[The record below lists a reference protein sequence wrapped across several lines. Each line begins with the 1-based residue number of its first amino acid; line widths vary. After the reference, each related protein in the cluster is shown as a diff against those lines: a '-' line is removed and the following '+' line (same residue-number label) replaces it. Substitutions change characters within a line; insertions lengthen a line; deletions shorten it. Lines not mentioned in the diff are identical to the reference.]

1 VTRSDAAGHP
11 LSRPVSAAFGISV
24 SDDADAE
31 HAGPSL
37 GDRLDAVY
45 REHFSTVWRGLR
57 RLGVP
62 ERSLE
67 DAAQDVFLIVHRRAN
82 DFEGRS
88 SVRTWIY
95 GIAVRVAKDYRRAE
109 ARHSQRIQHLTAQLV
124 AEPANN
130 DSPADQ
136 AERREASRLLHAA
149 LGAMAEELRD
159 VLVLVELEQLPV
171 REAAIA
177 LGLRVRTCQRRLRA
191 AHQAFETAL
200 AAHALSTR
208 RSDD

>member
-1 VTRSDAAGHP
+1 M
-11 LSRPVSAAFGISV
+11 SAAFGIPV

-31 HAGPSL
+31 RAGPSL
-37 GDRLDAVY
+37 GARLDAVY
-45 REHFSTVWRGLR
+45 RENFSTVWRGLR

-109 ARHSQRIQHLTAQLV
+109 ARHSQR
-124 AEPANN
+124 
-130 DSPADQ
+130 
-136 AERREASRLLHAA
+136 
-149 LGAMAEELRD
+149 
-159 VLVLVELEQLPV
+159 VEQ
-171 REAAIA
+171 
-177 LGLRVRTCQRRLRA
+177 
-191 AHQAFETAL
+191 L
-200 AAHALSTR
+200 AAHLVTESANGTSPR
-208 RSDD
+208 PFGSR

>member
-1 VTRSDAAGHP
+1 
-11 LSRPVSAAFGISV
+11 VSAAFGIPV
-24 SDDADAE
+24 SDDTDAE
-31 HAGPSL
+31 RAGPSL

-62 ERSLE
+62 ERALE

-109 ARHSQRIQHLTAQLV
+109 ARHSQRIEQLAAHLVT
-124 AEPANN
+124 ESANA
-130 DSPADQ
+130 DTPADQ
-136 AERREASRLLHAA
+136 AERREANRLLHAA
-149 LGAMAEELRD
+149 LGAMKEELRD
-159 VLVLVELEQLPV
+159 VLVLIELEQLPV

-191 AHQAFETAL
+191 AHQAFEAAL